1 MKKIIPFISPIV
13 FGLLGGLLIECV
25 LCAFSIVVSPFA
37 DTEETSFF
45 AFLCIISFLLA
56 LFLVITVVVNI
67 VYLTNQNNK
76 HIKKITIIA
85 EILAGILLF
94 IISWN
99 LSESVVK
106 GLYNL
111 F

>member
-13 FGLLGGLLIECV
+13 FGLLGWLLIECV
-25 LCAFSIVVSPFA
+25 LCAFSIAVSPFA
-37 DTEETSFF
+37 DTGEASFL

-56 LFLVITVVVNI
+56 LFLVIMVVVNI
-67 VYLTNQNNK
+67 VYLTNQNNR

-99 LSESVVK
+99 LSEVVVK